1 MSEIVLAHPNN
12 IPGDFMI
19 RIVLP
24 AIYLIIILVNL
35 LGLDDKN
42 LILFITS
49 PPFWIIEQYRTV
61 PIWVIYI
68 ITITFYSLLGLLI
81 DRLFKVVRK
90 GIKK

>member
-1 MSEIVLAHPNN
+1 
-12 IPGDFMI
+12 MI

-35 LGLDDKN
+35 FGLDDKN

-61 PIWVIYI
+61 PIWVIYM
-68 ITITFYSLLGLLI
+68 ITITSYSLLGLLI
-81 DRLFKVVRK
+81 DRLLKVIRK